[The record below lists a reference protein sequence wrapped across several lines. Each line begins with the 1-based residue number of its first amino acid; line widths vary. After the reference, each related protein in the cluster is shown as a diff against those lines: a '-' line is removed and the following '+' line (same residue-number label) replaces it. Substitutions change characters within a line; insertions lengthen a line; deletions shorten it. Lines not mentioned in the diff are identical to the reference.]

1 MIKVKDIM
9 TTDLITLTP
18 DMEIAT
24 AGNILLEN
32 RINGA
37 PVLDENGGLVGILCQ
52 SDLIAQQ
59 KKLPIP
65 TVFTLLDSVIQLTSK
80 KQIEKQ
86 VRKITALT
94 VSQAMTPNPVTVKP
108 DSMLETV
115 AGLMVESNFH
125 TLPVIENGRLVGI
138 IGKED
143 ILRNLL
149 SPHSEHQKKQ
159 V

>member
-9 TTDLITLTP
+9 TTDLITLTLNM
-18 DMEIAT
+18 DIVT

-32 RINGA
+32 KINGA
-37 PVLDENGGLVGILCQ
+37 PVIDESGGLVGILCQ

-94 VSQAMTPNPVTVKP
+94 VSEAMTPNPVTVNP

-115 AGLMVESNFH
+115 AALMVESNFH
-125 TLPVIENGRLVGI
+125 TLPVIDDGRLVGI
-138 IGKED
+138 VGKED

-149 SPHSEHQKKQ
+149 SPLGDHQEKHR
-159 V
+159 

>member
-1 MIKVKDIM
+1 MIVVKDIM

-18 DMEIAT
+18 DMDIAT

-37 PVLDENGGLVGILCQ
+37 PVLDEAGGLVGILCQ

-94 VSQAMTPNPVTVKP
+94 VSAAMTPNPVTVNP
-108 DSMLETV
+108 DSMIETV
-115 AGLMVESNFH
+115 AALMVESNFH
-125 TLPVIENGRLVGI
+125 TLPVIDNKRLVGI

-143 ILRNLL
+143 ILRYLL
-149 SPHSEHQKKQ
+149 STHAEREKKQ
-159 V
+159 S

>member
-1 MIKVKDIM
+1 MITVKDIM
-9 TTDLITLTP
+9 TTEVFTLTP
-18 DMEIAT
+18 NMEIAT
-24 AGNILLEN
+24 ACKILLDN

-37 PVLDENGGLVGILCQ
+37 PVLDDNGRLVGILCQ

-59 KKLPIP
+59 KRLPIP

-94 VSQAMTPNPVTVKP
+94 VSEAMTPNPVTVRP
-108 DSMLETV
+108 DSGLETV
-115 AGLMVESNFH
+115 AALMVESNFH
-125 TLPVIENGRLVGI
+125 TLPVIDNGRLVGI

-143 ILRNLL
+143 VIRNLL
-149 SPHSEHQKKQ
+149 STLEKH
-159 V
+159 

>member
-1 MIKVKDIM
+1 MIAVQDIM
-9 TTDLITLTP
+9 TTDLITLSP

-24 AGNILLEN
+24 AGKILLDN

-37 PVLDENGGLVGILCQ
+37 PVLDSSGGLVGILCQ

-94 VSQAMTPNPVTVKP
+94 VSEAMTPNPVTVRP
-108 DSMLETV
+108 NSSLETV
-115 AGLMVESNFH
+115 AALMIESNFH
-125 TLPVIENGRLVGI
+125 TLPVVDKERLVGVV
-138 IGKED
+138 GKED
-143 ILRNLL
+143 VIRHLL
-149 SPHSEHQKKQ
+149 STLKEP
-159 V
+159 

>member
-1 MIKVKDIM
+1 MINVKDIM

-18 DMEIAT
+18 DMDIAT
-24 AGNILLEN
+24 AGKMLLDN
-32 RINGA
+32 KINGA
-37 PVLDENGGLVGILCQ
+37 PVLDDNGHLVGILCQ

-80 KQIEKQ
+80 KQLEKQ

-94 VSQAMTPNPVTVKP
+94 VAEAMSPNPVTVRP
-108 DSMLETV
+108 DSGLETV
-115 AGLMVESNFH
+115 AALMIESNFH
-125 TLPVIENGRLVGI
+125 TLPVVDDGRLVGI

-143 ILRNLL
+143 VLRDLL
-149 SPHSEHQKKQ
+149 STLKH
-159 V
+159 

>member
-9 TTDLITLTP
+9 TTDLITLTL
-18 DMEIAT
+18 DMDIVT

-32 RINGA
+32 KINGA

-94 VSQAMTPNPVTVKP
+94 VSDAMTPNPVTVNP

-115 AGLMVESNFH
+115 AALMVESNFH
-125 TLPVIENGRLVGI
+125 TLPVIDNGRLVGI

-149 SPHSEHQKKQ
+149 SPQSDH
-159 V
+159 

>member
-1 MIKVKDIM
+1 MITVQDIM

-24 AGNILLEN
+24 AGKILLNN

-37 PVLDENGGLVGILCQ
+37 PVLDSTGRVVGILCQ

-65 TVFTLLDSVIQLTSK
+65 TVFTLLDSVIQLPSK

-94 VSQAMTPNPVTVKP
+94 VCEAMTPNPVTVRP
-108 DSMLETV
+108 DSSLETV
-115 AGLMVESNFH
+115 AALMIESNFH
-125 TLPVIENGRLVGI
+125 TLPVVDKERLVGI
-138 IGKED
+138 VGKED
-143 ILRNLL
+143 VIRHLL
-149 SPHSEHQKKQ
+149 STLEKP
-159 V
+159 

>member
-9 TTDLITLTP
+9 TTDLITLTL
-18 DMEIAT
+18 DMDIVT

-32 RINGA
+32 KINGA
-37 PVLDENGGLVGILCQ
+37 PVIDENGGLVGILCQ

-65 TVFTLLDSVIQLTSK
+65 TVFTILDSVIQLTSK

-94 VSQAMTPNPVTVKP
+94 VSDAMTPNPVTVNP

-115 AGLMVESNFH
+115 AALMVESNFH
-125 TLPVIENGRLVGI
+125 TLPVIDNGRLVGI
-138 IGKED
+138 VGKED

-149 SPHSEHQKKQ
+149 SPLSDHQDKHH
-159 V
+159 

>member
-1 MIKVKDIM
+1 MMTGKVFM

-24 AGNILLEN
+24 AGRILLDN
-32 RINGA
+32 KINGA
-37 PVLDENGGLVGILCQ
+37 PVLDESGRLIGILCQ

-94 VSQAMTPNPVTVKP
+94 VSNAMTPNPVTVRP
-108 DSMLETV
+108 DSGIETV
-115 AGLMVESNFH
+115 AALMIESNFH
-125 TLPVIENGRLVGI
+125 TLPVLDNGRLVGI

-143 ILRNLL
+143 VIRNLL
-149 SPHSEHQKKQ
+149 STMKRH
-159 V
+159 